1 MQPRGSDTAGDP
13 GNIAATR
20 RCRFCGG
27 PPEPIS
33 QCYYARLHY
42 KKESGRAHQAS
53 DQTDGVAWTEGSV
66 PPFESRDGYEGAVEE
81 EEDVTGKP
89 WEADAEE
96 LGESDDDGDEE
107 AMTRERRR
115 EQVVDENF

>member
-1 MQPRGSDTAGDP
+1 MQPRGSDTAGTS
-13 GNIAATR
+13 NEMAATR

-53 DQTDGVAWTEGSV
+53 DQTDGVAWTQGSV
-66 PPFESRDGYEGAVEE
+66 PCVESSDGHGGGV

-96 LGESDDDGDEE
+96 AGESDDDTDEE
-107 AMTRERRR
+107 LVAREQRR
-115 EQVVDENF
+115 EQVVNKNF